1 MAQNYLGFKRRME
14 SSFQMSLDS
23 WNLCKGYNLRGKRG
37 MKSVDFDPDNN
48 GKWTFFFFF
57 ESYIVITEC
66 QRLNNLE
73 VRFQG
78 LWVQSLYYTTF

>member
-48 GKWTFFFFF
+48 GKWTFFFF
-57 ESYIVITEC
+57 
-66 QRLNNLE
+66 
-73 VRFQG
+73 
-78 LWVQSLYYTTF
+78 